1 MSDPQP
7 RDAALPHE
15 DGSVP
20 TDAATAAPAAPP
32 AHELTDAHITALLDA
47 YLAGESDSAKL
58 AQRTGLSQLAIWRW
72 MAEPS
77 SMRLIQGMMH
87 MQEVG
92 NQCFAN
98 LTHRSAIARL
108 VQISRDD
115 AKPDVAR
122 KACVDL
128 LKAAPG
134 TGRAL
139 NASRMLALDERR
151 AERTGETAD
160 AKRPVI
166 RVSQEDIAEA
176 LNRLVK
182 PPARGNDD
190 GDDDGD
196 DRDDDHDRNASG
208 DDDDLRDDAARRP
221 CVITLRREPIP
232 PRQDLCAGADGR
244 TTSRTPRRDT
254 G

>member
-1 MSDPQP
+1 
-7 RDAALPHE
+7 
-15 DGSVP
+15 
-20 TDAATAAPAAPP
+20 
-32 AHELTDAHITALLDA
+32 
-47 YLAGESDSAKL
+47 
-58 AQRTGLSQLAIWRW
+58 
-72 MAEPS
+72 
-77 SMRLIQGMMH
+77 MRLIQGMMH

-134 TGRAL
+134 AGRSL
-139 NASRMLALDERR
+139 NASRMLALDERS

-160 AKRPVI
+160 AKRPII
-166 RVSQEDIAEA
+166 RASPEDIAEA
-176 LNRLVK
+176 LDRLVK
-182 PPARGNDD
+182 PLSRGNDD
-190 GDDDGD
+190 GEDDSDDRHDGLDD
-196 DRDDDHDRNASG
+196 DRDAGSDADESSDDV
-208 DDDDLRDDAARRP
+208 ARTP

-232 PRQDLCAGADGR
+232 QRQDLCAGSDRR
-244 TTSRTPRRDT
+244 TTVRLPRRDS